1 MSKAN
6 FDEECKICA
15 KPFTVFCWT
24 PGKRERRKKTEICQI
39 CAKLKNLCQSCIL
52 DLQYKAPF
60 EIRDALIEGWNYTTN
75 KKQQTEVHREYF
87 ALQAA
92 KKVEQNDI
100 PDYSS
105 LPKVQTSNIIFP
117 NVHPYKKNDHQ
128 TENNDNNN
136 NNEIPQNTDQNY
148 YNYNYYNYNNYQQ
161 PYYHP
166 NQPVNVPTLQFPTI
180 SEEISS
186 QNPYALDPNNKTV
199 FIGGIND
206 TITEEDLR

>member
-117 NVHPYKKNDHQ
+117 NVHPY
-128 TENNDNNN
+128 
-136 NNEIPQNTDQNY
+136 
-148 YNYNYYNYNNYQQ
+148 
-161 PYYHP
+161 YHP